1 MGVRIRRVGL
11 IVSALIVIA
20 GACGD
25 DDDDGGNGGAADT
38 GAVTTGDTATTTGD
52 TGGTEATA
60 ETGATDTEASEE
72 TDGAAEAASLT
83 VATPFPSAIVFPDL
97 YAADGRGYFEDEN
110 LDVTIEPLDGSGA
123 ALQAVESGA
132 ADVALVSPGPLMQA
146 VERGSDFVS
155 VFTAY
160 QDGIFSLVTLEDSDV
175 SSIEDLSGT
184 TVGVGALD
192 GGETPVVKSMLAAA
206 GLQEGEDYELL
217 AVGDGGTAAGA
228 LEGGDISAYGA
239 AFIDVLIME
248 AGGFT
253 TTDLTP
259 SDFEQGGDSMYVFS
273 GDAVENDPALVERFG
288 RALARGM
295 QWATDNPADSLELS
309 CQVFPEECEDQA
321 FAEQILDEVLAFTV
335 LPDAAEG
342 QWGFQDLEANEVFAQ
357 QLVDQGELTEPPDI
371 AAIFNNDFLDTY
383 NDFDPA
389 EL

>member
-1 MGVRIRRVGL
+1 MAGRMSRVGV
-11 IVSALIVIA
+11 IAAALVLIA

-25 DDDDGGNGGAADT
+25 DDDDGGAADT
-38 GAVTTGDTATTTGD
+38 GGATTED
-52 TGGTEATA
+52 TGGTATTA
-60 ETGATDTEASEE
+60 GGTDTTAPTTETGTGDTEAPGGEV
-72 TDGAAEAASLT
+72 EAASLT
-83 VATPFPSAIVFPDL
+83 VATPFPSAVVFPDL
-97 YAADGRGYFEDEN
+97 YAADGRGYFEDES
-110 LDVTIEPLDGSGA
+110 LDVSIEPLDGSGA

-160 QDGIFSLVTLEDSDV
+160 QDGIFSLVTLEGSEV
-175 SSIEDLSGT
+175 TSIEDLAGT

-192 GGETPVVKSMLAAA
+192 GGETPVVKAMLAAA

-273 GDAVENDPALVERFG
+273 GDVVESDPALIERFG

-295 QWATDNPADSLELS
+295 QWATENPAESLELS

-335 LPDAAEG
+335 LPEAADG
-342 QWGFQDLEANEVFAQ
+342 QWGYQDLEANEVFAQ
-357 QLVDQGELTEPPDI
+357 QLVEQGELTEPPDI
-371 AAIFNNDFLDTY
+371 AAIFTNDHLAAY

-389 EL
+389 AL